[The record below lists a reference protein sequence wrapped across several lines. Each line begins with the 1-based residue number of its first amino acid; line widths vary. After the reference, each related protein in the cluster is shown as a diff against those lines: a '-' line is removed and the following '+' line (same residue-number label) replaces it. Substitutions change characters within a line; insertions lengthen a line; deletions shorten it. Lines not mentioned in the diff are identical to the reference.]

1 METTTTT
8 LGWAFYYMLKHPEIQ
23 QKVQQELDN
32 IVGQREVT
40 LKDRDSLPY
49 TGKIV
54 IQTPQ
59 KYIWKH
65 VRKSINK
72 KSQWFINKNNDIFS
86 VNWDFP
92 GIIQGIR
99 STDNLFGHAWMEAKF
114 DSF

>member
-23 QKVQQELDN
+23 QKVQEELDN

-54 IQTPQ
+54 IQIPQ
-59 KYIWKH
+59 SIFESTSGKVSRLLLEQIKGLCL
-65 VRKSINK
+65 VRIC
-72 KSQWFINKNNDIFS
+72 FAML
-86 VNWDFP
+86 
-92 GIIQGIR
+92 G
-99 STDNLFGHAWMEAKF
+99 
-114 DSF
+114 